1 VKRRDFIL
9 ALGGAAAGGW
19 PLAARAQQ
27 PAMPV
32 IGYLSARSAESDVS
46 MLAAFRRGLNETG
59 YVVDQ
64 NVRMEFRFGSG
75 QYDQLAALAADL
87 VRRQVAVIVT
97 GGGENP
103 ALAAKSATTKI
114 PIVFTV
120 GDDPVRSGLVASL
133 NRPGGNITG
142 VSTLF
147 GGLGTKQLG
156 LLRELLPKADL
167 IAMLVN
173 PKDFWA
179 TSYTSDTEAAARA
192 VSQRLT
198 VLTAST
204 EQDIDAAFA
213 LLVEQR
219 AAALLVAA
227 SPLFLTR
234 AEHLIALSA
243 RHVLPTIYFRRE
255 MADAGGLMSYGP
267 NTPENYAQM
276 GIYAGKILNGANP
289 ADLPVV
295 QPTKFELIINL
306 KTAKALGLDVPLHLQ
321 QRADEVIE

>member
-1 VKRRDFIL
+1 
-9 ALGGAAAGGW
+9 
-19 PLAARAQQ
+19 
-27 PAMPV
+27 
-32 IGYLSARSAESDVS
+32 

-64 NVRMEFRFGSG
+64 NVRMEIRFGSA

-179 TSYTSDTEAAARA
+179 TSYTATQRQQLAPSAS
-192 VSQRLT
+192 VSLSSQR
-198 VLTAST
+198 VPNRIST
-204 EQDIDAAFA
+204 PRSHCSLNSGPPRCSSLPARYS
-213 LLVEQR
+213 LL
-219 AAALLVAA
+219 
-227 SPLFLTR
+227 
-234 AEHLIALSA
+234 
-243 RHVLPTIYFRRE
+243 
-255 MADAGGLMSYGP
+255 GP
-267 NTPENYAQM
+267 S
-276 GIYAGKILNGANP
+276 I
-289 ADLPVV
+289 
-295 QPTKFELIINL
+295 
-306 KTAKALGLDVPLHLQ
+306 
-321 QRADEVIE
+321 